1 MAHIERQSDQSPPLA
16 SLRPPIGVKS
26 PGQPV
31 VTIANGQFIY
41 AVPHPK
47 VPGKATPAYPAT
59 MAEDGSFTGEI
70 IAGTIS
76 GQVQGTRI
84 EGRIDGSACLYAFA
98 GNRM

>member
-1 MAHIERQSDQSPPLA
+1 
-16 SLRPPIGVKS
+16 
-26 PGQPV
+26 
-31 VTIANGQFIY
+31 
-41 AVPHPK
+41 
-47 VPGKATPAYPAT
+47 
-59 MAEDGSFTGEI
+59 MAEDGSFFTGEI